1 MMNNA
6 LGAKQCRSF
15 GLLVGGIFGVIGLWP
30 SIFRGQSPR
39 LWAILFAG
47 TLLLLAVLLPKSLT
61 PVYRI
66 WMVIGQALGWIN
78 TQILLGVVFYGLL
91 TPLGLA
97 MRILGKD
104 PLHRQFDP
112 NSDSYRVVRVPR
124 PGSHMSQQY

>member
-1 MMNNA
+1 MNDA
-6 LGAKQCRSF
+6 LGAKHCRSF
-15 GLLVGGIFGVIGLWP
+15 GLLVGGIFGIIGLWP
-30 SIFRGQSPR
+30 SIFRGQNPR

-47 TLLLLAVLLPKSLT
+47 PLLLLAVLLPKSLT

-66 WMVIGQALGWIN
+66 WMATGQALGWVN
-78 TQILLGVVFYGLL
+78 TRIILGVVFYGLL
-91 TPLGLA
+91 TPMGLA

-112 NSDSYRVVRVPR
+112 NSDSYRVVRLPR